1 MLSRSTQVQHAR
13 SRRRIVYAASAASA
27 FVIGLASLNI
37 AQAHTT
43 VLLEVDGL
51 TRPVST
57 WDNSVSGVLRA
68 ADIEVGEYDSVTP
81 APAARLADWSTV
93 TVRHAHQVSISTD
106 NGTRTVWTTAESLD
120 EILGSIRFDA
130 TIPAQR
136 SGPREELHP
145 IAVAGTTV
153 HVRADGKSVPVVLE
167 RTFDVTRVLERAGV
181 EVSPIDRVHVQHDAA
196 GALEIVVQ
204 RVSRGTV
211 TTTEEVDYEVVE
223 EETDELAQGKRSV
236 ETEGVKGERTI
247 VRYQQSVDG
256 TLLVDTEISNSVTTD
271 PVDEVVL
278 VGTADP
284 EELAARLRSQG
295 KYVDA
300 VGDPLPS
307 TAYSG
312 ADPRGIAQQMVADR
326 GWGDD
331 QFSCLLTLWER
342 ESHWNPHAHNASS
355 GAYGIPQSLPGSK
368 MASAGADWRTN
379 PETQIRWGLGY
390 ISNRYGTPCGA
401 LGHSN
406 SVGWY

>member
-1 MLSRSTQVQHAR
+1 MHSRSAKVQRAR
-13 SRRRIVYAASAASA
+13 SRRRIIYAASAASA
-27 FVIGLASLNI
+27 FVIGLATVNI

-43 VLLEVDGL
+43 VLVEVDGL

-68 ADIEVGEYDSVTP
+68 AGVEVGEYDSVSPTQT
-81 APAARLADWSTV
+81 ARVEDWSTV
-93 TVRHAHQVSISTD
+93 TVRHAHQVNVQTAS
-106 NGTRTVWTTAESLD
+106 GPRTVWTTANSLD

-130 TIPAQR
+130 AIPAQR
-136 SGPREELHP
+136 SGSREPLHP
-145 IAVAGTTV
+145 IAAAGTTV
-153 HVRADGKSVPVVLE
+153 HVQVDGDTIPVVLE
-167 RTFDVTRVLERAGV
+167 RTFDVARVLERAGV
-181 EVSPIDRVHVQHDAA
+181 DVSPIDRVHVQHDAD
-196 GALEIVVQ
+196 GTLELVVQ
-204 RVSRGTV
+204 RVVRGTV
-211 TTTEEVDYEVVE
+211 TTTEDVEYEVVE
-223 EETDELAQGKRSV
+223 QETDDLAQGKRSV

-247 VRYQQSVDG
+247 VHYQQSVDG
-256 TLLVDTEISNSVTTD
+256 ELIVDTEISNSVTTA

-284 EELAARLRSQG
+284 EELAARLRSHGQ
-295 KYVDA
+295 YVDA

-342 ESHWNPHAHNASS
+342 ESHWNPHAHNSSS

-379 PETQIRWGLGY
+379 PETQISWGLGY

>member
-1 MLSRSTQVQHAR
+1 MHSRSAQAQRAR
-13 SRRRIVYAASAASA
+13 SRRRIMYAASAASA
-27 FVIGLASLNI
+27 FVIGLATVNI

-43 VLLEVDGL
+43 VLVEVDGL

-68 ADIEVGEYDSVTP
+68 AGVEVGEHDSVTP
-81 APAARLADWSTV
+81 SPAVRVDDWSTV
-93 TVRHAHQVSISTD
+93 AVRHAHQVNVQTEY
-106 NGTRTVWTTAESLD
+106 GQKTVWTTAESLD

-130 TIPAQR
+130 MIPAQR
-136 SGPREELHP
+136 SGAREALHP
-145 IAVAGTTV
+145 IATAGTTV
-153 HVRADGKSVPVVLE
+153 HVRADGEAIPVVLE
-167 RTFDVTRVLERAGV
+167 RTFDVSRVLERAGV
-181 EVSPIDRVHVQHDAA
+181 EVSPIDRVHVRHGDN

-204 RVSRGTV
+204 RVVRGTV
-211 TTTEEVDYEVVE
+211 TTTEDVDFEVVE
-223 EETDELAQGKRSV
+223 EETDELAQGKRTV

-247 VRYQQSVDG
+247 VHYQQSVDG
-256 TLLVDTEISNSVTTD
+256 ELIVDTEISNSVTTD

-295 KYVDA
+295 QYVDA

-312 ADPRGIAQQMVADR
+312 ADPRGIAQHMVADR